1 MTSLWRR
8 SFASRLFAVALLAAL
23 PVLSGASPRTVAT
36 KAKAPV
42 GEEVD
47 VFDAMK
53 NDQIEVKFIAKDS
66 NKANLVIKNKT
77 DKPLT
82 IKVPEAFAGVP
93 VLKQVSDP
101 NASQGVGG
109 GAAGGAGFNIAPE
122 KTRKIDVDCL
132 CLDHGKPD
140 PNSRIPYELRPISA
154 VTDKPEIAL
163 IVAQYSKGEVSTAA
177 AQAAAWH
184 VQNGLSWEQLT
195 AKRLEHIRGPSEPYF
210 KAQDLAAAKQMV
222 ERAEKTAKEQ
232 SKGERKSEDAP
243 GSYSK

>member
-8 SFASRLFAVALLAAL
+8 SIASRLFAVALLAVL
-23 PVLSGASPRTVAT
+23 PLLAGASPRAAAT
-36 KAKAPV
+36 KAKAPI

-82 IKVPEAFAGVP
+82 IKVPDAFAGVP
-93 VLKQVSDP
+93 VLAQVADP
-101 NASQGVGG
+101 NAAQGVGG
-109 GAAGGAGFNIAPE
+109 GATGAGFNIAPE
-122 KTRKIDVDCL
+122 KTRKIDVACL
-132 CLDHGKPD
+132 CLDHGKPN
-140 PNSRIPYELRPISA
+140 PNSRMAYELKPIAA

-163 IVAQYSKGEVSTAA
+163 IVAQHSKGEVSTAA

-195 AKRLEHIRGPSEPYF
+195 AKRLEHARGPSEPYF
-210 KAQDLAAAKQMV
+210 KAQDLAVAKQMV
-222 ERAEKTAKEQ
+222 ERAEKSVKVQAK
-232 SKGERKSEDAP
+232 SADKAADSP
-243 GSYSK
+243 GAYSPK